1 MVVRRWLGIDSAVA
15 RCPEI
20 GPKKRAVS
28 IRSSRTPQNS
38 RCLCAGFA
46 LGSHWFAL
54 GSHWFAL
61 GSHWFAL
68 GSHWFALGSHWFALG
83 SHWARARLGAMP
95 FT

>member
-1 MVVRRWLGIDSAVA
+1 MA
-15 RCPEI
+15 RH
-20 GPKKRAVS
+20 R
-28 IRSSRTPQNS
+28 
-38 RCLCAGFA
+38 
-46 LGSHWFAL
+46 LGSRSMSGNWSKKNAQSANARVERPKIL
-54 GSHWFAL
+54 AGFAL